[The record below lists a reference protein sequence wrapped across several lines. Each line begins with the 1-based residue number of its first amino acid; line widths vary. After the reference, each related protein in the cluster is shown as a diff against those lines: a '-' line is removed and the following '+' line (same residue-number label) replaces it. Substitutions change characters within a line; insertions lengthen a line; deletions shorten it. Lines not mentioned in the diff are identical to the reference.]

1 MRNLRSGLQ
10 GGVSTPDAEGCFRIG
25 INNKNKV
32 ISFNFNIN
40 LHIDDLEVLEFIKNK
55 LNCGNVFTNENVATF
70 VVTKISDIQNIL
82 IPIYEEFPLNGIK
95 HLDYL
100 AFKEAICIKLDSLRG
115 RRPLINQT

>member
-1 MRNLRSGLQ
+1 M
-10 GGVSTPDAEGCFRIG
+10 
-25 INNKNKV
+25 
-32 ISFNFNIN
+32 
-40 LHIDDLEVLEFIKNK
+40 
-55 LNCGNVFTNENVATF
+55 FTNENVATF

-115 RRPLINQT
+115 RRPLIN